1 MKDAK
6 AALYTMPGKQHC
18 SEWVSVLNLLFCL
31 VLELPTEAQLIIC
44 SIYIY
49 IWLFLKCAVL
59 DSIVSEPLN

>member
-49 IWLFLKCAVL
+49 MA
-59 DSIVSEPLN
+59 VSEMCSSGQHCI

>member
-18 SEWVSVLNLLFCL
+18 NEQISVLNLLVCL
-31 VLELPTEAQLIIC
+31 VLEEPTEAQLIIC

-49 IWLFLKCAVL
+49 LA
-59 DSIVSEPLN
+59 VSEMCSFGQHCI